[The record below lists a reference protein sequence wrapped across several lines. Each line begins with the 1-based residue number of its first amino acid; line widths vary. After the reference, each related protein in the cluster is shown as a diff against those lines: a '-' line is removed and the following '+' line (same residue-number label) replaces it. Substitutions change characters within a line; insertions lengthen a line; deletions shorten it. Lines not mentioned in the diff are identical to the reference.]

1 MYSFFSDLQWKIKF
15 KLIEVYALYGPS
27 GTGKS
32 YNAFNIMEKYNIDT
46 LIDDGIVIRHGSIV
60 AGKSAKRAPT
70 RMEAVRR
77 AIFFEDEH
85 KSEIEAALKN
95 INPQKML
102 IIGTSKKMISKI
114 TMRLGLGQPVC
125 FINIF
130 DIATNDEVEKAKH
143 FRNIENKHV
152 IPVAAVHLG
161 KTFSGG
167 LVDFIEHFF
176 TRKRKI
182 EKIERA
188 VVRPSYNQIGEII
201 ISKLVIYKYVRM
213 FFVKFERAQLKS
225 IKIDYNKYET
235 EKGMNINLSVII
247 KYGENIPEI
256 CRIIQANLKN
266 YIDFFIG
273 MEVTR
278 INVSIAEIKKN

>member
-15 KLIEVYALYGPS
+15 KLIEVYALHGPS

-46 LIDDGIVIRHGSIV
+46 LIDDGIIIRHGSIV
-60 AGKSAKRAPT
+60 AGKSAKKAPT

-85 KSEIEAALKN
+85 KAEIEAALKN
-95 INPQKML
+95 INPKNLL

-114 TMRLGLGQPVC
+114 TVRLGLGQPVLY
-125 FINIF
+125 INIF
-130 DIATNDEVEKAKH
+130 DIASNEDVEKAKH

-176 TRKRKI
+176 TRRRKI

-188 VVRPSYNQIGEII
+188 VVRPTYNQIGEII
-201 ISKLVIYKYVRM
+201 ISKIVIYKYVRM
-213 FFVKFERAQLKS
+213 FFVKFERAQVKS

-235 EKGMNINLSVII
+235 EKGMIINLAIAL
-247 KYGENIPEI
+247 KFGENIPEVS
-256 CRIIQANLKN
+256 RIIQANLKN

-273 MEVTR
+273 MEVTK
-278 INVSIAEIKKN
+278 INISIAEIKK